1 VPNTTLNRRSL
12 VALSSAALG
21 IALFLLS
28 IADLTTAGW
37 NLVLRLASI
46 ILFFS
51 GFTYMLVFSKRG
63 G

>member
-1 VPNTTLNRRSL
+1 MSNRGNL

-28 IADLTTAGW
+28 IAGFTTAGW
-37 NLVLRLASI
+37 NLVLRVAAI
-46 ILFFS
+46 ILLFS
-51 GFTYMLVFSKRG
+51 GFTYMLFVFSKRG